1 MILVFDTSILIE
13 LNRGNKEIIRKISE
27 LKKIYPA
34 NVKIS
39 FISYFE
45 FLYGLRNKSEKN
57 KYKPIE
63 FIEKFEIIQTSKD
76 TANILINLKQNY
88 ELPLADLLIAAHV
101 QEVRGILVTRDR
113 DFEKIEEMKSILL

>member
-1 MILVFDTSILIE
+1 MILIFDTSVLIE
-13 LNRGNKEIIRKISE
+13 LSRGNKEIIKKISE

-57 KYKPIE
+57 KYKSVE

-76 TANILINLKQNY
+76 TANLLINLKQNH

-101 QEVRGILVTRDR
+101 QEVRGILVTQDK
-113 DFEKIEEMKSILL
+113 DFEKIKEIKSVIL